1 MPNNRQA
8 ARRVVKSETA
18 NMRNRQDRSRMRTN
32 MKSLLTAIAAKEGE
46 KAKGLFTQ
54 VQKLLDT
61 LAKKNV
67 IPKNRA
73 SRYKQRLN
81 ARLKTIS

>member
-8 ARRVVKSETA
+8 ERRVVKSEAA

-32 MKSLLTAIAAKEGE
+32 IKSLLIAISAKESE

-54 VQKLLDT
+54 VQKLMDI
-61 LAKKNV
+61 LAKKNI

-81 ARLKTIS
+81 ARLKAIS

>member
-8 ARRVVKSETA
+8 ARRVVKAETA
-18 NMRNRQDRSRMRTN
+18 NKRNRQDRSRMRTN
-32 MKSLLTAIAAKEGE
+32 IKSLLTAISAKDND
-46 KAKGLFTQ
+46 KAKGLFRNI
-54 VQKLLDT
+54 QKLLDT

-73 SRYKQRLN
+73 SRYKSRLN
-81 ARLKTIS
+81 TRLKSIG

>member
-8 ARRVVKSETA
+8 ERRVVKSGNA

-32 MKSLLTAIAAKEGE
+32 IKSLLTAISAKESE

-54 VQKLLDT
+54 VQKLMDI
-61 LAKKNV
+61 LAKKNI

-81 ARLKTIS
+81 ARLKAIS

>member
-1 MPNNRQA
+1 MPNSRQA

-18 NMRNRQDRSRMRTN
+18 NIRNRQDRSRMRTN
-32 MKSLLTAIAAKEGE
+32 IKSLLTAISAKEGE

-54 VQKLLDT
+54 VQKLMDI
-61 LAKKNV
+61 LAKKNI

-81 ARLKTIS
+81 ARLKTIA

>member
-32 MKSLLTAIAAKEGE
+32 IKSLLTAIAAKEGE

>member
-1 MPNNRQA
+1 
-8 ARRVVKSETA
+8 
-18 NMRNRQDRSRMRTN
+18 
-32 MKSLLTAIAAKEGE
+32 LIAISAKESE

-54 VQKLLDT
+54 VQKLMDI
-61 LAKKNV
+61 LAKKNI

-81 ARLKTIS
+81 ARLKAIS

>member
-8 ARRVVKSETA
+8 ARRVVKAATA
-18 NMRNRQDRSRMRTN
+18 NKRNRQDKSRMRTTV
-32 MKSLLTAIAAKEGE
+32 KSLLTAISAKDSVQ
-46 KAKGLFTQ
+46 AKGLFIQ
-54 VQKLLDT
+54 IQKILDV

-81 ARLKTIS
+81 ARLKAIA

>member
-1 MPNNRQA
+1 
-8 ARRVVKSETA
+8 
-18 NMRNRQDRSRMRTN
+18 MRTN
-32 MKSLLTAIAAKEGE
+32 IKSLLIAISAKESE

-54 VQKLLDT
+54 VQKLMDI
-61 LAKKNV
+61 LAKKNI

-81 ARLKTIS
+81 ARLKAIS